1 MRNIIK
7 NVNIEYKYNS
17 FCYRKKYKKY
27 ITVK

>member
-7 NVNIEYKYNS
+7 NVNIEYKCNS